1 MPRSFGV
8 VLVSH
13 CCSPALEGT
22 VIVENGVVLPGRGP
36 GHTGATTIAFA
47 GDPSHLYGYN
57 GGTTDFGFYT
67 MTVGPTGITAT
78 SSVPS
83 LLGWFGLEIVSAA
96 GRIYASS
103 GDVVDPSIPRR
114 LGAGTA
120 AGQPVPLPDHDRLLT
135 VSGSTINEY
144 DLDGLWSLGSQQF
157 PGTAATDAV
166 LAGSTVAIATSS
178 ELVFVPLFGE
188 DGAGFTPLSPTRV
201 VDSRVAT
208 QVGPFSTPWSGGT
221 TRDVQ
226 VTGGSSGVPVDA
238 VAVALNVTVTG
249 TTGASYLTA
258 WPKGQARPLAS
269 SLNWAPG
276 WTVPNAVTAK
286 VGEGGMVSIY
296 NDLGTADVI
305 IDVVGYFS
313 VGSDALFHPLAPRR
327 IQDSRPD
334 TQAGPYATPWS
345 GSSTRD
351 VTVTG
356 GSAGVPSHADAV
368 LLNVA
373 VTQTTATSY
382 LTVWPAGQ
390 AQPLA
395 SSHNWVSGW
404 TIANAVTAKAGSS
417 GRIGVFNNVGNVD
430 VIADV
435 SGWYG

>member
-1 MPRSFGV
+1 
-8 VLVSH
+8 
-13 CCSPALEGT
+13 
-22 VIVENGVVLPGRGP
+22 
-36 GHTGATTIAFA
+36 
-47 GDPSHLYGYN
+47 
-57 GGTTDFGFYT
+57 
-67 MTVGPTGITAT
+67 
-78 SSVPS
+78 
-83 LLGWFGLEIVSAA
+83 
-96 GRIYASS
+96 
-103 GDVVDPSIPRR
+103 
-114 LGAGTA
+114 
-120 AGQPVPLPDHDRLLT
+120 
-135 VSGSTINEY
+135 
-144 DLDGLWSLGSQQF
+144 
-157 PGTAATDAV
+157 
-166 LAGSTVAIATSS
+166 
-178 ELVFVPLFGE
+178 
-188 DGAGFTPLSPTRV
+188 
-201 VDSRVAT
+201 
-208 QVGPFSTPWSGGT
+208 
-221 TRDVQ
+221 
-226 VTGGSSGVPVDA
+226 
-238 VAVALNVTVTG
+238 
-249 TTGASYLTA
+249 
-258 WPKGQARPLAS
+258 
-269 SLNWAPG
+269 
-276 WTVPNAVTAK
+276 
-286 VGEGGMVSIY
+286 
-296 NDLGTADVI
+296 VI